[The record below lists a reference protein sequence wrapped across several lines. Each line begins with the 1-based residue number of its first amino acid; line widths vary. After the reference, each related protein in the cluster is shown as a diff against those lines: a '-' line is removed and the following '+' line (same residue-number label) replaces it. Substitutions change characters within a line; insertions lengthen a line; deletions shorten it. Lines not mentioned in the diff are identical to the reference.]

1 MNAKGPESHYSGI
14 ARPIVRFAGASYAL
28 RMSRPSLSGELVS
41 SPPRW
46 LAPGRLTQP
55 WGYVFGFAAVAV
67 TIVLR
72 ALFEVWLSDR
82 APTYMVFL
90 APIVV
95 TSVVAG
101 LRPAILV
108 WLVSWVTAF
117 YVFVDPTFTF
127 KGSATDLCI
136 SGIFGVEGLAL
147 AYLGGTARVSL
158 DKLVARDA
166 QLAASDTRLRIAQEA
181 ARIGTY
187 EWEPVTGRAVWSD
200 NVEEILGLAPG
211 SFGGTYADAVR
222 HIHPDDAPLIEAGA
236 ETLIATGENR
246 MEYRVI
252 GADGGIRWIEANGTA
267 LKRPDGSIEL
277 IVGVMVDITA
287 RRRASERTLFLA
299 RATAEL
305 GMSLDYEPALVHVT
319 EAAVEGFSDIAV
331 AFLQATRRSPEK
343 IVSALHNDSD
353 APDLLDGLEEIVQ
366 TAENTVIGSLVRS
379 GQPAFVASFGPAQ
392 FESAAVSAEHL
403 AILRRINPSS
413 LICVP
418 LITHGASLGSL
429 VFANRNGLKFT
440 QEDFEVANELG
451 RRAAFAIENAQ
462 LLDQSFERE
471 AEISRANESLQLL
484 ADSGTELAQS
494 LDILETVERLA
505 HLVVPR
511 FADACTISL
520 DDEGKLQRVA
530 HASATTELEQ
540 ALNAIPADPAS
551 DKELTL
557 QAAQVLQSGRPIF
570 FPRLPDELLS
580 RLAEN
585 PDRAGALEAIAPKSL
600 IIMPMTV
607 RGHTIGVMS
616 FLRTGNSPNFDR
628 EDLSLAGQLSRR
640 TAIAAD
646 NARLYTEA
654 RRAND
659 AKDEFLGMMSHELR
673 TPITVIRGGARVLR
687 SRASHLDD
695 ETRESLLNDIE
706 RESERL
712 SRMLENLLALA
723 RAELDREVILEPVLL
738 HRLLPR
744 LLDAQ
749 GAGAGRQVTFATEGE
764 LPAVAAEPGYIEH
777 IVRNLVGN
785 AMKYSPP
792 DAPIDVVVAGCE
804 DGATI
809 RVLDRGFGIAN
820 DEASKIFERFYRS
833 DRTSR
838 LAGGAGLGL
847 AVCKRLVE
855 AMSGEIWARPRDGGG
870 LEVGFSLPSY
880 QEEIDV

>member
-1 MNAKGPESHYSGI
+1 MPQLRFNSG
-14 ARPIVRFAGASYAL
+14 
-28 RMSRPSLSGELVS
+28 SLGSL
-41 SPPRW
+41 PRW
-46 LAPGRLTQP
+46 LAPGRISGA
-55 WGYVFGFAAVAV
+55 WGYALGAAALGI
-67 TIVLR
+67 TITLR
-72 ALFEVWLSDR
+72 AIFEVWLSDR

-95 TSVVAG
+95 TAVLAGMRQGIAVWIAAWAVA
-101 LRPAILV
+101 
-108 WLVSWVTAF
+108 F
-117 YVFVDPTFTF
+117 FVFVDPTFTF
-127 KGSATDLCI
+127 KSSGTDLCI
-136 SGIFGVEGLAL
+136 TLIFGVEGLAL
-147 AYLGGTARVSL
+147 AWLGGMTRTSL
-158 DKLVARDA
+158 NRLAARDA
-166 QLAASDTRLRIAQEA
+166 QIAAGEARLRIAREA

-187 EWEPVTGRAVWSD
+187 EWEPDSGRAVWSD

-211 SFGGTYADAVR
+211 SFGGTYADAVK
-222 HIHPDDAPLIEAGA
+222 HIHPDDSPLIDAGA
-236 ETLIATGENR
+236 EKLLATGENQ

-267 LKRPDGSIEL
+267 MRRPDGSIEL
-277 IVGVMVDITA
+277 IVGVMMDVTA
-287 RRRASERTLFLA
+287 RRRASERALFLA
-299 RATAEL
+299 RATADL
-305 GMSLDYEPALVHVT
+305 GMSLDYEPALAGVSR
-319 EAAVEGFSDIAV
+319 AAVDGFADIAAV
-331 AFLQATRRSPEK
+331 YLQPTRRDAAR
-343 IVSALHNDSD
+343 IVSAVHND
-353 APDLLDGLEEIVQ
+353 AEEPGLLDGLQSIIESD
-366 TAENTVIGSLVRS
+366 AATVIGSLLRS
-379 GQPAFVASFGPAQ
+379 GQPAFVPSFGPSQVEA
-392 FESAAVSAEHL
+392 AAVSPEHL
-403 AILRRINPSS
+403 AVLRRINPSS

-418 LITHGASLGSL
+418 LTTHGANLGSL
-429 VFANRNGLKFT
+429 IFANRNGLRFE
-440 QEDFEVANELG
+440 QEDFEVAQELG

-462 LLDQSFERE
+462 LLDQSYERE

-494 LDILETVERLA
+494 LDIEETVGRLA
-505 HLVVPR
+505 QLVVPR

-520 DDEGKLQRVA
+520 EQDGRLQRMA
-530 HASATTELEQ
+530 HQSANQELED
-540 ALNAIPADPAS
+540 ALTAIPADGAS
-551 DKELTL
+551 DRELTL
-557 QAAQVLQSGRPIF
+557 QASQVLQSGRPIF
-570 FPRLPDELLS
+570 LPRLPEDLLE
-580 RLAEN
+580 RLAAN
-585 PDRAGALEAIAPKSL
+585 PARAEALEAIGPKSL
-600 IIMPMTV
+600 IIMPLTV

-616 FLRTGNSPNFDR
+616 FLRTGNSPHFDR

-640 TAIAAD
+640 TAVAAD

-695 ETRESLLNDIE
+695 ETRAGLLNDIE

-723 RAELDREVILEPVLL
+723 RAELDREVTLEPVLL
-738 HRLLPR
+738 HRLLPK

-749 GAGAGRQVTFATEGE
+749 GAGAGRAVTLATEGD
-764 LPAVAAEPGYIEH
+764 LHAVAAEPGYIEH

-792 DAPIDVVVAGCE
+792 DAPIDVVVSGCE

-809 RVLDRGFGIAN
+809 RVLDRGFGIGEG
-820 DEASKIFERFYRS
+820 EAAKIFERFYRS

-855 AMSGEIWARPRDGGG
+855 AMSGEIWAKPREGGG
-870 LEVGFSLPSY
+870 LEVGFSLPTY
-880 QEEIDV
+880 QEEIDL

>member
-1 MNAKGPESHYSGI
+1 MPK
-14 ARPIVRFAGASYAL
+14 ARLRSDVFA
-28 RMSRPSLSGELVS
+28 PQSL
-41 SPPRW
+41 W
-46 LAPGRLTQP
+46 LAPGRFSGA
-55 WGYVFGFAAVAV
+55 WGYVLGIAALGVAIGV
-67 TIVLR
+67 R
-72 ALFEVWLSDR
+72 GLFEVWLSGR

-95 TSVVAG
+95 AAVLAG
-101 LRPAILV
+101 LRQGIVV
-108 WLVSWVTAF
+108 WLLAWVVA
-117 YVFVDPTFTF
+117 YWVFVDPMFSF
-127 KGSATDLCI
+127 KSSGTDLSI
-136 SGIFGVEGLAL
+136 ELIFGVEGLAL
-147 AYLGGTARVSL
+147 AWLGGTVRSSL
-158 DKLVARDA
+158 NNLVERDR
-166 QLAASDTRLRIAQEA
+166 QLAASEARLRIAREA

-187 EWEPVTGRAVWSD
+187 EWEPASGRAVWSD
-200 NVEEILGLAPG
+200 NVEEILGLEQG

-222 HIHPDDAPLIEAGA
+222 HVHPDDAPLIDAGA
-236 ETLIATGENR
+236 EKLLATGENQ

-252 GADGGIRWIEANGTA
+252 GADGAIRWIEANGTA
-267 LKRPDGSIEL
+267 MTRPDGSIEL
-277 IVGVMVDITA
+277 IVGVMMDVTA
-287 RRRASERTLFLA
+287 RRRASERAMFLA
-299 RATAEL
+299 RATADL
-305 GMSLDYEPALVHVT
+305 GMSLDYEAALAKVA
-319 EAAVEGFSDIAV
+319 EAAVEGFADIGV
-331 AFLQATRRSPEK
+331 VSLLPTRRDPART
-343 IVSALHNDSD
+343 VAAVHNDQD
-353 APDLLDGLEEIVQ
+353 VPDLLEGLREIIESD
-366 TAENTVIGSLVRS
+366 ANTVVGSLVRS
-379 GQPAFVASFGPAQ
+379 GQAAFVPTFSAAQ
-392 FESAAVSAEHL
+392 VEAAAVSPAHL
-403 AILRRINPSS
+403 ELLRRINPSS

-418 LITHGASLGSL
+418 LSTHGTSLGSL
-429 VFANRNGLKFT
+429 VFVNRNGLVFDK
-440 QEDFEVANELG
+440 EDFEVAEELG

-462 LLDQSFERE
+462 LLEQSFERE

-494 LDILETVERLA
+494 LEIGETVGRLA
-505 HLVVPR
+505 KLVVPR

-520 DDEGKLQRVA
+520 EEDGRLHRVA
-530 HASATTELEQ
+530 SHCATPDLEK
-540 ALNAIPADPAS
+540 ALNAIPSDPAS

-557 QAAQVLQSGRPIF
+557 QAASVLQNGRPIF
-570 FPRLPDELLS
+570 FPRLPDELLE
-580 RLAEN
+580 RLATN
-585 PDRAGALEAIAPKSL
+585 PVRAEALDAIGLKSL
-600 IIMPMTV
+600 ILMPMSV

-640 TAIAAD
+640 SAVAAD

-695 ETRESLLNDIE
+695 ETRDGLLSDIE

-738 HRLLPR
+738 HRLLPK
-744 LLDAQ
+744 LLDSQ
-749 GAGAGRQVTFATEGE
+749 GAGAGRRVTLATEGS
-764 LPAVAAEPGYIEH
+764 LHAVAAEPGYIEH

-792 DAPIDVVVAGCE
+792 DAPIDVVVAGCD

-809 RVLDRGFGIAN
+809 RVLDRGFGIA
-820 DEASKIFERFYRS
+820 DGEASKIFERFYRS

-855 AMSGEIWARPRDGGG
+855 AMSGEIWAKPREGGG

-880 QEEIDV
+880 QEEIEP